1 MSQDIDKVLEE
12 RGGKYGHI
20 SVNSAFVQ
28 KAEDH
33 LRTMPGYQFMDA
45 VGKECIHMILHKIA
59 RAAAGD
65 PAYIDNPVDIAG
77 YAKLWA
83 DHLEETKEQG

>member
-1 MSQDIDKVLEE
+1 VSQDIDKILEE

-20 SVNSAFVQ
+20 SVNSEFVQ
-28 KAEDH
+28 RAETH
-33 LRTMPGYQFMDA
+33 LRTMPGYKDMDSVA
-45 VGKECIHMILHKIA
+45 KECIHMVLHKIA

-65 PAYIDNPVDIAG
+65 PTYIDNPVDIAG

-83 DHLEETKEQG
+83 DHIQENS